1 MGVDADQAGD
11 DGLSGAIDLLGIGGN
26 VDFLGGSNQD
36 DGVAFDKEG
45 AFFDF
50 ARRDRLDRGVCVG
63 LDLWSRIGFRRIL
76 SRRKEQQS
84 GERGQG
90 GKEELAGSH
99 GVRVKAESRELS
111 LSGI

>member
-1 MGVDADQAGD
+1 MGVGANQAGD
-11 DGLSGAIDLLGIGGN
+11 DGPPGAIDLLGIGGN
-26 VDFLGGSNQD
+26 FDFLGGSNRD

-45 AFFDF
+45 AFCDL
-50 ARRDRLDRGVCVG
+50 ARRDRVDRGVCVG

-90 GKEELAGSH
+90 EKEELAGSH
-99 GVRVKAESRELS
+99 GVRVQGEL
-111 LSGI
+111 